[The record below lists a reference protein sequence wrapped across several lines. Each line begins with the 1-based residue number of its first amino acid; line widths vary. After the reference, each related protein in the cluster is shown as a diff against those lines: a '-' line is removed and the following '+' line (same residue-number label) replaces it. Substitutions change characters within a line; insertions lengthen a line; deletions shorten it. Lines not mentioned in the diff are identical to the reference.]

1 MPELLEKSALY
12 AEGST
17 GQSVRS
23 TMASNP
29 AKKKIKNEK
38 KNFFKKTQPPID
50 PFGPLADPPESK
62 KGTELSDP
70 LMSSR
75 CPHLLASPRSYSRA
89 QLDLD
94 WPTAGDAWAA
104 SRGHHQPVA
113 RSSRLSGARFVG
125 RQVQQSLLPRAS
137 TLDPGPHMPNPP
149 INTNLSEQNPEF
161 GICIGRSGFLD

>member
-1 MPELLEKSALY
+1 M
-12 AEGST
+12 
-17 GQSVRS
+17 
-23 TMASNP
+23 
-29 AKKKIKNEK
+29 KKI
-38 KNFFKKTQPPID
+38 FFKKTQPPID

-113 RSSRLSGARFVG
+113 RSSRLSGVCLPEASFWSSAAAWAR
-125 RQVQQSLLPRAS
+125 
-137 TLDPGPHMPNPP
+137 PGQTFGKLKTT
-149 INTNLSEQNPEF
+149 ILS
-161 GICIGRSGFLD
+161 